1 MKVSGLCRFLEPN
14 RSTGSPSRSQ
24 RDRNISVLL
33 SRGKE
38 FIVVNSWRMIF
49 EDTFDGPQIDPD
61 RWVTHYLPQWTVAER
76 SAARYDFA
84 DGVRLR
90 IDADQS
96 AWRPAD
102 GELRVSNLQTGVWS
116 GPVGSG
122 AGTHRHRDDL
132 TVMSEQSSRRL
143 FLPVSGRVEA
153 TLRASDDP
161 TVMLAFWMV
170 GFEEDPADS
179 GEICVAEL
187 FGSEIG
193 RESSGVNVGIKAH
206 HDPRLVDDMEM
217 LRLDIDA
224 RTWHSYAAEWTARE
238 VRFFVDDE
246 LVRTVHQGVA
256 YPMQLMVDLFEFP
269 ASSERPADRYPKI
282 GEVRSVRGYLRS

>member
-1 MKVSGLCRFLEPN
+1 MPMR
-14 RSTGSPSRSQ
+14 
-24 RDRNISVLL
+24 
-33 SRGKE
+33 SRGSRE
-38 FIVVNSWRMIF
+38 GRGGECIVVKKWRLIF
-49 EDTFDGPQIDPD
+49 EDTFDGPEVDPD

-84 DGVRLR
+84 DGLRLR
-90 IDADQS
+90 IDADQP
-96 AWRPAD
+96 AWRPDD

-116 GPVGSG
+116 GPVGSD

-132 TVMSEQSSRRL
+132 TVKSEQPSRRL
-143 FLPVSGRVEA
+143 FLPASGRIEA

-161 TVMLAFWMV
+161 TVMLAFWLV

-187 FGSEIG
+187 FGSEIETEG
-193 RESSGVNVGIKAH
+193 SGVNVGIKAH

-217 LRLDIDA
+217 LRLGIDA
-224 RTWHSYAAEWTARE
+224 STWHSYAAEWTAGD

-246 LVRTVHQGVA
+246 PVRTVRQGVA

-269 ASSERPADRYPKI
+269 TSLERPPDRYPKV
-282 GEVRSVRGYLRS
+282 GEVRSVRGYVRS